1 MYTDR
6 DMKLVHHHVAISVRD
21 RERSLAFYEALG
33 FEQVHFY
40 DDGVK
45 TNTHLKLGDVYIEM
59 FCFSINSDVDALD
72 MDKANDIDKIGVKHI
87 AFAVDDVDAAR
98 DEVTRMGISDSVSE
112 ISEKQGDGGMARFF
126 FVKDP
131 DGVWV
136 EFIKDERY

>member
-1 MYTDR
+1 
-6 DMKLVHHHVAISVRD
+6 MKLVHHHVAISVRD

-59 FCFSINSDVDALD
+59 FCFSANSDADALG
-72 MDKANDIDKIGVKHI
+72 MDIANDIDKVGVKHI
-87 AFAVDDVDAAR
+87 AFAVGDVGAAR
-98 DEVTRMGISDSVSE
+98 EEVVRMNISDDVSE
-112 ISEKQGDGGMARFF
+112 IFEKQSDGGVARFF